1 MRQRRRKMKT
11 LFSAVL
17 VVALALGFLVV
28 ASPGKAEAW
37 HRGPSV
43 GFSVVLPPFGVSI
56 GTPYDYYYPG
66 PVYAAP
72 PYPVYEGA
80 YYWPY
85 YGPYYYGPYY
95 RHHYWGHRTWRGDW
109 GRHGHR
115 MRRY

>member
-1 MRQRRRKMKT
+1 MKT

-17 VVALALGFLVV
+17 VIALALGFLVV

-66 PVYAAP
+66 PVYAP